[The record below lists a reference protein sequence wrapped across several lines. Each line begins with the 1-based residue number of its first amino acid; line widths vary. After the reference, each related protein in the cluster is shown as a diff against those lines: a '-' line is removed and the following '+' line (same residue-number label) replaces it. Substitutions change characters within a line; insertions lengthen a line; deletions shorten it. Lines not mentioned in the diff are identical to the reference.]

1 MEVILI
7 RDIDRLGKSNSIVNV
22 KDGFARNF
30 LIPNKLA
37 IPLTP
42 ENIKKLE
49 QDKQNKLLQ
58 SEKVKKLAQDQV
70 KSLSSLSLTIP
81 VLTLEDDRLYG
92 SITAQDIAAG
102 LKDEGI
108 EIDKNSIILAEP
120 IKNLGIYEVAVKL
133 HPEVTTTLK
142 VWIVKK

>member
-7 RDIDRLGKSNSIVNV
+7 RDIDRLGKSNSIVKV

-133 HPEVTTTLK
+133 HPEVTTILK

>member
-37 IPLTP
+37 IPLTS

>member
-1 MEVILI
+1 
-7 RDIDRLGKSNSIVNV
+7 
-22 KDGFARNF
+22 
-30 LIPNKLA
+30 
-37 IPLTP
+37 
-42 ENIKKLE
+42 
-49 QDKQNKLLQ
+49 
-58 SEKVKKLAQDQV
+58 
-70 KSLSSLSLTIP
+70 

-133 HPEVTTTLK
+133 HPEVTATLK
-142 VWIVKK
+142 IWIVKK

>member
-1 MEVILI
+1 MIQDV
-7 RDIDRLGKSNSIVNV
+7 DRIGKTNSIVKV

-37 IPLTP
+37 IPVTA

-49 QDKQNKLLQ
+49 QEKQNKLLQ
-58 SEKVKKLAQDQV
+58 SEKVKKLAQEQV
-70 KSLSSLSLTIP
+70 KRLLGLSLTIP
-81 VLTLEDDRLYG
+81 VLTQEDDRLYG
-92 SITAQDIAAG
+92 SITAQDIVTG

-108 EIDKNSIILAEP
+108 EVDKNSIILTEP

-133 HPEVTTTLK
+133 HPEVTANLK
-142 VWIVKK
+142 VWVVKK